1 MDVSEAVRIDF
12 EEILKETD
20 KALQVK
26 FSSENVCWLPK
37 SQCRII
43 NKTIF
48 LPEWLAK
55 EKGVTNEAV

>member
-1 MDVSEAVRIDF
+1 MDISEAIRIDF

-55 EKGVTNEAV
+55 EKGVINETL